1 MPFLKK
7 GCSCVKNKIREL
19 EKEIRQTRSIK
30 RKRDLYKHLK
40 RLLKAQK
47 YGAKN
52 DKINTKKIKNLQR
65 NF

>member
-1 MPFLKK
+1 L
-7 GCSCVKNKIREL
+7 KNKIREL
-19 EKEIRQTRSIK
+19 EKEIRQTRSFK

-52 DKINTKKIKNLQR
+52 CEKKQK
-65 NF
+65 